1 MKSRHVRVLLS
12 LNGGVMPTYKGS
24 HCIGVGK
31 VVVQIVD
38 EDRAGIT
45 MQVS

>member
-12 LNGGVMPTYKGS
+12 LNDGVTAMYKGG

-31 VVVQIVD
+31 VVVQVVD
-38 EDRAGIT
+38 EGRAGIT